1 MRRQRARLRR
11 RLCTSR
17 IAAIR
22 RPDDCAARSKS
33 CSGSGA
39 VTEENRR
46 PPPGIT
52 PLDTVVAF
60 ASRRRLRGVARL
72 RRILRGHHE
81 VTLTRVRTVDG
92 LLFDL
97 DVENVLDYAVLDH
110 GYYEREVI
118 EAILRSLTPNGVLWD
133 VGSNIG
139 LHAIT
144 AKHLRPH
151 ATVVAF
157 EPAPHAAARLIANA
171 SLNGVDVQVATAALA
186 DADGIARMSIVT
198 RGNNG
203 LSSLRPWPDVDY
215 DGVILCPCV
224 RADALVAEG
233 ALPSPTVV
241 KLDVEGFEAEVVRG
255 FGGLLSG
262 DALRSVVFE
271 APGDAATKPQDYPVC
286 GLLTDAEFT
295 ISPLAPAHSA
305 EKSIATNFIAT
316 KWTS

>member
-1 MRRQRARLRR
+1 M
-11 RLCTSR
+11 
-17 IAAIR
+17 
-22 RPDDCAARSKS
+22 
-33 CSGSGA
+33 
-39 VTEENRR
+39 TEEKRR

-60 ASRRRLRGVARL
+60 ASRRRLRGAARL

-97 DVENVLDYAVLDH
+97 DVENVMDYAVLDH

-118 EAILRSLTPNGVLWD
+118 DAIFRSLTPNGVLWD

-144 AKHLRPH
+144 AKHLRSDT
-151 ATVVAF
+151 TVVAF
-157 EPAPHAAARLIANA
+157 EPAPHTAARLIANA
-171 SLNGVDVQVATAALA
+171 SLNGVDVQVVTAALA
-186 DADGIARMSIVT
+186 DTDGVARLSIVT

-215 DGVILCPCV
+215 DGTILCPCV
-224 RADALVAEG
+224 RAEALVAHRV
-233 ALPSPTVV
+233 LPTPTVV
-241 KLDVEGFEAEVVRG
+241 KLDVEGFEAEVLRG
-255 FGGLLSG
+255 FGSLLSG

-271 APGDAATKPQDYPVC
+271 APGNAATEPQHYPVFE
-286 GLLTDAEFT
+286 LLTEAGFT
-295 ISPLAPAHSA
+295 ISPLAPAHST
-305 EKSIATNFIAT
+305 EKSVATNFIAT
-316 KWTS
+316 KRAG